1 MKKVELVKY
10 LNTYLK
16 SKTFDDPW
24 FINDLEI
31 DAKKDDI
38 KKIWVAVDCT
48 TYIIDRAV
56 KAKVDMLLV
65 HHGLHFDPSLIAAE
79 KERIQGLKKNNLALY
94 ASHIPLDIHPLI
106 GNNAV
111 LIEKFTTF
119 FGIKNFKR
127 VPFGKDNWVFY
138 GYAATFTKKVPVTE
152 LKKFCKHIGIA
163 YDLRNYGDKKYIQ
176 SIAILSGS
184 ANGVLPELFKKKY
197 DLYITGELK
206 HSSFCKCKEMEQSVL
221 LGGHYETEVFG
232 VLALA
237 RHLKEKFGVKT
248 VFLDEKY

>member
-1 MKKVELVKY
+1 MQKDVLVAY

-24 FINDLEI
+24 FLNDLEI
-31 DAKKDDI
+31 DAKKQEI

-65 HHGLHFDPSLIAAE
+65 HHGLHFDPSLISAE
-79 KERIQGLKKNNLALY
+79 KLRIQALKKNNLALY
-94 ASHIPLDIHPLI
+94 ASHIPLDIHPVI

-111 LIEKFTTF
+111 LIEKFTAF
-119 FGIKNFKR
+119 FGITTYKR
-127 VPFGKDNWVFY
+127 VPFGKDNGVFY
-138 GYAATFTKKVPVTE
+138 GYAATFTKKVPVTA
-152 LKKFCKHIGIA
+152 LKKFCKHIGIV
-163 YDLRNYGDKKYIQ
+163 YDLRNYWNKKHIQ
-176 SIAILSGS
+176 SIAVLSGS
-184 ANGVLPELFKKKY
+184 ANGVLSELFTKKY

-206 HSSFCKCKEMEQSVL
+206 HSSLCRCKEMKQTVL

-232 VLALA
+232 VRALA
-237 RHLKEKFGVKT
+237 HHLKQKFKVKT